1 MRLSKCAM
9 KDQKGVKFF
18 LSNTL
23 CSVSRDPAVN
33 CCDEHMYIHT
43 LLQEAYTTDLISIG
57 EITPQSA
64 ALTMVMRHIA
74 AQSVQSSTERGKEE
88 EVEGWGGRKCIP
100 PPVFPSLYLD

>member
-1 MRLSKCAM
+1 M
-9 KDQKGVKFF
+9 
-18 LSNTL
+18 
-23 CSVSRDPAVN
+23 SRDPAVN

-88 EVEGWGGRKCIP
+88 EVEGWGGESAS